1 MNKSL
6 KKSKGK
12 FKKFLQTNENGKTTC
27 QHFWDTAKAVQRE
40 KFIVII
46 TTQKKRF
53 QANNLRMYLKDL
65 EKQDQANPSISRK
78 KEKSKDQSRNKGN
91 ID

>member
-1 MNKSL
+1 MPTLLGYSKSST
-6 KKSKGK
+6 K
-12 FKKFLQTNENGKTTC
+12 
-27 QHFWDTAKAVQRE
+27 RE
-40 KFIVII
+40 IYSNNNYTK
-46 TTQKKRF
+46 KKRF
-53 QANNLRMYLKDL
+53 HANNLRMYLKDL